1 MTKYSFKENFFST
14 STTAIDIYDEQNQAV
29 FALKL
34 YYASTAQETFAW
46 LGKKKHNFEIP
57 DGQDIFRVRQER
69 SVSGKIKTPFKT
81 VWEVEKNN
89 EAIGTFRTKIG
100 FKPKMIFEGVQG
112 DALTFQSGFISRSV
126 NVTND
131 QNQTLMTTKSERF
144 KIASR
149 HDIDIQSG
157 VYNPAMLLLLFQVF
171 YEFQEYQRSKS
182 D

>member
-1 MTKYSFKENFFST
+1 
-14 STTAIDIYDEQNQAV
+14 
-29 FALKL
+29 
-34 YYASTAQETFAW
+34 
-46 LGKKKHNFEIP
+46 
-57 DGQDIFRVRQER
+57 
-69 SVSGKIKTPFKT
+69 

-149 HDIDIQSG
+149 HDIDIQSDI
-157 VYNPAMLLLLFQVF
+157 YNPAMLLLLFQVF

>member
-1 MTKYSFKENFFST
+1 MAKYYFKENFFST
-14 STTAIDIYDEQNQAV
+14 STTAIDIYNEQNHAV

-34 YYASTAQETFAW
+34 YYTSSAQETFAW
-46 LGKKKHNFEIP
+46 LGKKKHNFEIT

-69 SVSGKIKTPFKT
+69 SVSGKFKTPFKT

-89 EAIGTFRTKIG
+89 EVIGVFCTKIG
-100 FKPKMIFEGVQG
+100 FKPKMLFEGIQG
-112 DALTFQSGFISRSV
+112 DILTFQSGLISRSV
-126 NVTND
+126 NVTNE
-131 QNQTLMTTKSERF
+131 QAQTLMTTKSERF

-149 HDIDIQSG
+149 HDIDIQSDI
-157 VYNPAMLLLLFQVF
+157 YNPAMLLLLFQVF